1 MSYKDFY
8 GMGNTPFQRNIP
20 PENMLIS
27 KQTDE
32 GLSRLRY
39 AVDEQKFGVLTG
51 PSGVGKSSLL
61 RKLKSILPRE
71 K

>member
-8 GMGNTPFQRNIP
+8 GMSNTPFQRNIP
-20 PENMLIS
+20 PENMLVS
-27 KQTDE
+27 SQVDE

-39 AVDEQKFGVLTG
+39 TVDEQKFGVLTG

-61 RKLKSILPRE
+61 RKLMAGK
-71 K
+71 